1 MTILP
6 TQQNDKPKTVRP
18 FWLLVYFDF
27 YGKPPLLQML
37 RVKMARLMVVFLI
50 FREFITP
57 TLLKIWILGGSAD
70 ALFDFGFVMKLT
82 VKSNSQIEDT
92 DPKVLAVQMSQYN
105 IIWCPKVLIY
115 VVWSYPDRILK
126 PNLCKPRTQYASLFW
141 SLPTATVSITLH
153 LWQSVHIYFDTSIFG
168 RVSFSISVGWH
179 GLKNMSLPSPLHR
192 KVSFSLC
199 RRVYSSVG
207 WVSSSEGQFSL
218 CRWVSASMGGRRLA
232 TIPHF
237 PWGTDWA
244 TAFPH

>member
-1 MTILP
+1 
-6 TQQNDKPKTVRP
+6 
-18 FWLLVYFDF
+18 
-27 YGKPPLLQML
+27 
-37 RVKMARLMVVFLI
+37 MARLMVVFII

-92 DPKVLAVQMSQYN
+92 DPKVLAVQVSQYN
-105 IIWCPKVLIY
+105 IVCSPKVPIY
-115 VVWSYPDRILK
+115 VVWSYPDMISK

-179 GLKNMSLPSPLHR
+179 GLKNMSYPSPSPLHR
-192 KVSFSLC
+192 KVSFFLYW
-199 RRVYSSVG
+199 RVYSSVG
-207 WVSSSEGQFSL
+207 EFLPQRVSFPSVGEFLPLWVGADWRPSLIFPQGPSEPLLSPTNSPSCAQPTL
-218 CRWVSASMGGRRLA
+218 M
-232 TIPHF
+232 
-237 PWGTDWA
+237 
-244 TAFPH
+244 